1 MGNAFWFAWEPK
13 FIVFLQSY
21 VTPVLQKIFEAVT
34 FLGDEYAMVLIIG
47 FIFWGYKKELGKKIG
62 TYAITALVSSV
73 AINNIVMRRRPYFD
87 HSDVKCLKA
96 RASDA
101 DPYDIAVQ
109 GYSFPSGH
117 ATNSVST
124 YTVLG
129 MNVRKTVLRI
139 VFFLIPILIGL
150 SRIVLGVHYPTDI
163 LAGWLI
169 SALIVLVISGIKNQY
184 VVYSLLVAI
193 GIAGCFFSKSN
204 DYYSSLGI
212 AFGFIAGFIFEDK
225 LVKFTNTKN
234 VFRMIL
240 RTLGGLVVFVIA
252 DKALKMPF
260 SKDFLDTASSLSFA
274 VRSIRYAIAS
284 FVVIGVYP
292 MLFGFVDKKILKKKA
307 D

>member
-62 TYAITALVSSV
+62 TYAITTLVSSV

-96 RASDA
+96 RAPDA

-129 MNVRKTVLRI
+129 MNVKKTVLRI

-184 VVYSLLVAI
+184 VVYSLLVVI

-204 DYYSSLGI
+204 DYYSALGI

-225 LVKFTNTKN
+225 LVHFTNTKN
-234 VFRMIL
+234 VFRMIF
-240 RTLGGLVVFVIA
+240 RTLGGLVVFVVV
-252 DKALKMPF
+252 DKVLEIPF
-260 SKDFLDTASSLSFA
+260 SREFIDAASALSHV
-274 VRSIRYAIAS
+274 VRTVRYTLAS

-292 MLFGFVDKKILKKKA
+292 MVFGFVDKKILKK
-307 D
+307 

>member
-204 DYYSSLGI
+204 DYYSALGI

-225 LVKFTNTKN
+225 LVHFTNTKN

-240 RTLGGLVVFVIA
+240 RTLGGLVVFVVV
-252 DKALKMPF
+252 DKVLEIPF
-260 SKDFLDTASSLSFA
+260 SREFIDAASALSHV
-274 VRSIRYAIAS
+274 VRTVRYTLAS

-292 MLFGFVDKKILKKKA
+292 MVFGFVDKKILKK
-307 D
+307 